1 MKFAGFFLFTRK
13 VGGGYDSTKV
23 QNQSSYYPLLSIFQY
38 PIPRNAAQPPPT
50 GRAPCRAPAALPRP
64 GVGPARASYHQLRRA
79 YSCSRCPA
87 RPSVVVQITFAPPPS
102 RGRPYSRHA
111 VRPGSDRPD
120 RILLKLSKVITA
132 SQAAAAGIITCLIC

>member
-1 MKFAGFFLFTRK
+1 MKFAGYFSFTRK
-13 VGGGYDSTKV
+13 VGGGYDPTKV
-23 QNQSSYYPLLSIFQY
+23 QNQSIIHFFQSFNTQFLGT
-38 PIPRNAAQPPPT
+38 PPSHRPPAGLQPAV
-50 GRAPCRAPAALPRP
+50 RLQHCRAPAS
-64 GVGPARASYHQLRRA
+64 GPARASYHQLRRA

-87 RPSVVVQITFAPPPS
+87 RPSVVVQITFAPPRS
-102 RGRPYSRHA
+102 RGRPYSRQA